1 MTIPQLVD
9 AQEKAIADQVMLQKF
24 EGGRFTPVTYRAL
37 RTIRHELAAGL
48 HHRGIRK
55 GDRVAIISQTRFEW
69 GALDLA
75 ILSLG
80 AVTVGI
86 YPTSTDEAV
95 RYILSHSNSRLCF
108 REANVADV
116 PGAVL
121 INDQALGE
129 LRAEGRVVLAHEP
142 DLIDRLSREVKPA
155 DVATLV
161 YTSGTT
167 GMPKGAILTHGA
179 LFDISKLGIESL
191 DVSGKDVGVSYLP
204 MAHVLTRV
212 NYYGSI
218 HVGAVAF
225 IADGLDKVGDAW
237 KAAHPTVVSAVPR
250 VLEKIRIKILASV
263 AAASPGKQRLF
274 ARALK
279 TGAACAALRETGAPV
294 PLGLKLANAL
304 WDFLVFRKVRAGLG
318 WDRLRFVIAGGA
330 PIPLDLLRFFHALGI
345 LVTEGYGLTETSSP
359 VSLNT
364 LEAHRFG
371 TVGKPIKGVTLRL
384 AADGEIELKSPGLF
398 SGYEAEP
405 EATAAAFCPDGW
417 FRTGDIGTIDA
428 DGFLKITDRKK
439 DLIITAGGKNIAP
452 ANIEAVIKE
461 DPRVSQVLVH
471 GDRRAYLV
479 ALVTLE
485 EAALASARA
494 AEPGAQGAF
503 PKDGATHQAISHAI
517 EAANAKLP
525 RYETIKG
532 FRVLTDELTVEN
544 GGLTPTLKVKRR
556 AVEKTHAGLIDGLY
570 DEAAL
575 GSAQR
580 EWSLETKVS

>member
-9 AQEKAIADQVMLQKF
+9 AQEKRIADHVMLQKF
-24 EGGRFTPVTYRAL
+24 EGGRFRPVTYREV
-37 RTIRHELAAGL
+37 RTIRLELAAGL

-86 YPTSTDEAV
+86 YPTTTPEQV
-95 RYILSHSNSRLCF
+95 RYILGHSKTKLCL
-108 REANVADV
+108 REANVAEV
-116 PGAVL
+116 PGAIL
-121 INDQALGE
+121 INDEALGE

-142 DLIDRLSREVKPA
+142 DLIERLQREVKPE

-179 LFDISKLGIESL
+179 LHDISKLGIESL
-191 DVSGKDVGVSYLP
+191 DVSGSDVGVSYLP

-218 HVGAVAF
+218 HVGAIAF
-225 IADGLDKVGDAW
+225 IADGLDKIADAW

-250 VLEKIRIKILASV
+250 VLEKVKARILAGV
-263 AAASPGKQRLF
+263 AAASPTKQKLF
-274 ARALK
+274 ARAFA
-279 TGAACAALRETGAPV
+279 TGAARAALLEKGAPV
-294 PLGLKLANAL
+294 PLGLRVKNAL
-304 WDFLVFRKVRAGLG
+304 WDRLVFRKVRASLG
-318 WDRLRFVIAGGA
+318 WDRIRFVIAGGA
-330 PIPLDLLRFFHALGI
+330 PIPLEVMRFFHALGV

-359 VSLNT
+359 VTLNT
-364 LEAHRFG
+364 LRAHKFG
-371 TVGKPIKGVTLRL
+371 TVGKPIKGVQLRL
-384 AADGEIELKSPGLF
+384 AEDGEIEIQSPGLF
-398 SGYEAEP
+398 KGYESDP
-405 EATAAAFCPDGW
+405 EATAAAFAPDGW

-428 DGFLKITDRKK
+428 EGFLKITDRKK

-485 EAALASARA
+485 ETALAAARA
-494 AEPGAQGAF
+494 AEPSACGAF
-503 PKDGATHQAISHAI
+503 DENGATHRAIADAI
-517 EAANAKLP
+517 TAANAKLA

-532 FRVLTDELTVEN
+532 FRVLTDDLTVEN

-556 AVEKTHAGLIDGLY
+556 AVEKANAALLDGLY
-570 DEAAL
+570 DEKAL
-575 GSAQR
+575 RSA
-580 EWSLETKVS
+580 